1 LISKKLILLDFANR
15 DADKIIKDTVCDY
28 GMAASLKLIDE
39 LEKSL
44 RRIGRYPK
52 LGSLRI
58 GQEISFDNLRSYALK
73 KAPYIIFYLEH
84 EEYIGVIRIL
94 HQKQDIPFW
103 LENLG

>member
-1 LISKKLILLDFANR
+1 LTPKKLILLDFANR
-15 DADKIIKDTVCDY
+15 DADKIIKNTVGEY
-28 GMAASLKLIDE
+28 GIDVSMKLIDE

-44 RRIGRYPK
+44 NRIGRYPK
-52 LGSLRI
+52 LGSLRV

-73 KAPYIIFYLEH
+73 KAPYVIFYLEH